1 MAIGFRGDKLIRR
14 PRAASPRKK
23 AAAPI
28 SRWYLNRR
36 EKECYVDIFTKCFEF
51 DEDKKAME
59 MGLYPFFQALEST
72 EGTEVVMNG
81 RKVLMLGSNN
91 YLGLTAHPKVKAAA
105 QKAIDD
111 FGTSPTGS
119 RLINGTLSI
128 HVELEKRLAAFMKK
142 ESALVFSTGMQTNL
156 GAISSLIGKND
167 VVITDKDDHASIVD
181 GCRLGLGEVK
191 RFVHG
196 DLEQL
201 DRILAKIPSDKGVM
215 VVVDGVFSMGG
226 DIVDLPKLSKVCKK
240 HAARLYVDDAHSIGV
255 LGGGRG
261 TAVHFDMV
269 KDVDI
274 TMGTFSKSFAS
285 LGGYVV
291 GDEDVINYIK
301 HFARSFIFSASLPA
315 PMVMAAMTSL
325 DIMENEPEHV
335 ERLWENAHF
344 MMKSYRELGFNIGG
358 TQTPIIPIIVHDDEK
373 CFRLWKELFENGV
386 YTNPVIAPA
395 VPEGHALLRTSYMAS
410 HTRAQL
416 ERALGIFEKAGR
428 KIGII

>member
-1 MAIGFRGDKLIRR
+1 MDILKKCYEFD
-14 PRAASPRKK
+14 RAKK
-23 AAAPI
+23 AI
-28 SRWYLNRR
+28 ES
-36 EKECYVDIFTKCFEF
+36 
-51 DEDKKAME
+51 
-59 MGLYPFFQALEST
+59 GLYPFFQPLEST

-81 RKVLMLGSNN
+81 RKVIMLGSNN
-91 YLGLTAHPKVKAAA
+91 YLGLTFHPKVKAAA

-128 HVELEKRLAAFMKK
+128 HVELERRLAEYMGKPA
-142 ESALVFSTGMQTNL
+142 ALVFSTGMQTNL
-156 GAISSLIGKND
+156 GAISALIGKND
-167 VVITDKDDHASIVD
+167 VVITDKEDHASIVD
-181 GCRLGLGEVK
+181 GCRLGIGEIK

-196 DLEQL
+196 DLDQL
-201 DRILAKIPSDKGVM
+201 DRILAKIPEDKGTL

-226 DIVDLPKLSKVCKK
+226 DIVDLPKLVGICK
-240 HAARLYVDDAHSIGV
+240 ARGARLYVDDAHSVGV

-261 TAVHFDMV
+261 TAAHFNLVD
-269 KDVDI
+269 DVDL

-285 LGGYVV
+285 LGGFVV
-291 GDEDVINYIK
+291 GDTDVIDYIK

-315 PMVMAAMTSL
+315 PLVMAAMTAL
-325 DIMENEPEHV
+325 EIMQNEPEHI

-344 MMKSYRELGFNIGG
+344 MMKGYRELGFNIGN

-373 CFRLWKELFENGV
+373 CFRLWKEVYEGGV

-410 HTRAQL
+410 HTKSQL
-416 ERALGIFEKAGR
+416 TKALDVFEKAGR
-428 KIGII
+428 KVGVI